1 MPNDELLGR
10 IRQKRSRLD
19 RFLAAELPRKRRLL
33 NTTIIGGTL
42 ATALT
47 AAPAIGGTSLTGS
60 LTKALGLSA
69 TAPSWRLLCATASL
83 CSIVATLATQLLRSN
98 NSEENV
104 TRAQGSRAKL
114 EALEVGLSMGQLDE
128 SQAASE
134 YLKCIEET
142 AFLRDS

>member
-1 MPNDELLGR
+1 MPNEELLAR

-33 NTTIIGGTL
+33 NTTIVGGTL
-42 ATALT
+42 ASALT
-47 AAPAIGGTSLTGS
+47 AAPAIGGTSLTAS
-60 LTKALGLSA
+60 LTKAFGLSA
-69 TAPSWRLLCATASL
+69 TAPSWRLLCAAASV

-98 NSEENV
+98 NSEEHV

-114 EALEVGLSMGQLDE
+114 EALDVGLSMGQLDD